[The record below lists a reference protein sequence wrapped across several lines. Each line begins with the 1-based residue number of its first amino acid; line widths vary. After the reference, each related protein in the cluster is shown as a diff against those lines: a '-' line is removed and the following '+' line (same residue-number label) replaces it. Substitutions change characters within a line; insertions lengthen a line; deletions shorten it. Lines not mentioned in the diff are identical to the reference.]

1 VQALEALVPLSGAM
15 GTTGAAVVTAEGR
28 AVHVA
33 QALPLVL
40 TGTIVG
46 KYTVSDGNPDTGATF
61 RLLANGRVSPLGK
74 SGLTALIQTPIN
86 VGNFSATGSATLFKP
101 RGSVKMTYVGPIG
114 PSPAPLPATLSYTI
128 TGGTGAY
135 RNATGAGSIAVSTA
149 PVTNLTNL
157 VGEMTFIFHGVPVT

>member
-1 VQALEALVPLSGAM
+1 M

-28 AVHVA
+28 AIHVA

-40 TGTIVG
+40 NGTIIG
-46 KYTVSDGNPDTGATF
+46 KYTVSNGNPDTGATF

-74 SGLTALIQTPIN
+74 IGVTALIQTPVN
-86 VGNFSATGSATLFKP
+86 VGTFSATGSATLFTLRQGP
-101 RGSVKMTYVGPIG
+101 GVVVLSRGSVKMTYVGPTG

-135 RNATGAGSIAVSTA
+135 RNATGAGRIAVSTA
-149 PVTNLTNL
+149 PVTSLTNL
-157 VGEMTFIFHGVPVT
+157 VGEMTFVFQGAPVA